1 VYALCACPLAELLK
15 AHRNP
20 DYEFSVE
27 AVTATGD
34 HIPIAVG
41 KQSPGQLSLQNCH
54 LADRYFPGDKDLLY

>member
-34 HIPIAVG
+34 HIPIAVAPSANSHRDNYHY
-41 KQSPGQLSLQNCH
+41 KI
-54 LADRYFPGDKDLLY
+54 AT